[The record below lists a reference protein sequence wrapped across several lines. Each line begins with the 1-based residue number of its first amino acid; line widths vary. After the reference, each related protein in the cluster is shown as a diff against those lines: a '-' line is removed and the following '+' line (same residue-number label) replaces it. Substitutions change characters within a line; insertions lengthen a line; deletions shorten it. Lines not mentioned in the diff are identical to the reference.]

1 MFRRLALA
9 LLLSFGGVEAEAST
23 PFWGDRESTTSD
35 VTPSELEPGQWVW
48 MPQNAPSGPIV
59 VVVSLTEQLA
69 YAYRNGVLIGYSTVS
84 TGKKGH
90 QTPTGVFT
98 TLQKDKD
105 HRSSIYNNAAMPYTQ
120 RLTWGGVALHAGGL
134 PGYPSSH
141 GCVHLPSAFAADLFE
156 VSPLG
161 MTVVVA
167 DDADSP
173 ADVAHPGLLSP
184 VDATTG
190 AEPTV
195 PRLHTG
201 EAYRWQPELAPGGP
215 LSIVVSTADRR
226 VLVYRN
232 GVEIGRT
239 RMVLKDGDRPLGTH
253 VYTVLGDAEAD
264 ATGRMPAG
272 YEPRWS
278 AVSLPGHEADA
289 GLPMDPA
296 EAARVVLPPPFIA
309 AATPYLAPGTTLM
322 VTDAPILPSTT
333 GVEMTVVTN
342 TPPEG
347 HGGAAEAN

>member
-1 MFRRLALA
+1 MLRHLALA
-9 LLLSFGGVEAEAST
+9 LLLTASAGEAEAST
-23 PFWGDRESTTSD
+23 PFWGDKESQARTIPASA
-35 VTPSELEPGQWVW
+35 LQPGQFVW
-48 MPQNAPSGPIV
+48 SPELAPAGPIV
-59 VVVSLTEQLA
+59 VVVSLNEQLA
-69 YAYRNGVLIGYSTVS
+69 YAYRNGVLIGYTTIS

-141 GCVHLPSAFAADLFE
+141 GCVHLPSVFAEKLFE

-167 DDADSP
+167 DESSAP
-173 ADVAHPGLLSP
+173 QEVNHPGALAP
-184 VDATTG
+184 VHPISG
-190 AEPTV
+190 EKIEIP
-195 PRLHTG
+195 PLYTG
-201 EAYRWQPELAPGGP
+201 EVYRWQPELATEGP
-215 LSIVVSTADRR
+215 ISILLSTADRR

-239 RMVLKDGDRPLGTH
+239 RMVFRDAHRPLGSH
-253 VYTVLGDAEAD
+253 VYTVVGTQQPDAE
-264 ATGRMPAG
+264 GRMPAG
-272 YEPRWS
+272 YEPDWT
-278 AVSLPGHEADA
+278 AVSVPGLEGEA
-289 GLPMDPA
+289 GSKMKP
-296 EAARVVLPPPFIA
+296 EEVERVVLPPAFVA

-333 GVEMTVVTN
+333 GVEMTVVDN
-342 TPPEG
+342 APPDDSSTEDG
-347 HGGAAEAN
+347 E